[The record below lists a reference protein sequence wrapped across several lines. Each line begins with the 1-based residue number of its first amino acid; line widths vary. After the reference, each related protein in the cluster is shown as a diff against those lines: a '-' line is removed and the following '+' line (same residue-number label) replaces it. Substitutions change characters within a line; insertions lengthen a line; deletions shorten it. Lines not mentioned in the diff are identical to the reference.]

1 MTGPLVAEGA
11 ATRLSEELEEGDK
24 GTEVVAA
31 ALEAGALEVEDVGDV
46 AMVREDGFLANCTES

>member
-1 MTGPLVAEGA
+1 MAEGA

-46 AMVREDGFLANCTES
+46 AMVPEDGFLANCTES

>member
-1 MTGPLVAEGA
+1 MVAEGP
-11 ATRLSEELEEGDK
+11 ATRLSEGLEDVDK

-46 AMVREDGFLANCTES
+46 AVVREDGFLANCTES